1 MAEKKSKLEEW
12 QEIARRKA
20 RELDE
25 KLNLKERLEEGA
37 KVAQGAARESLR
49 VAHHAAQEGAKVA
62 QDVIKEGAPLSE
74 AVKQGARI
82 AQETA
87 KEGAKVAQETVK
99 EGVRLAQ
106 DAAQPVAESFS
117 DTAGKVREQAERV
130 DEVFDL
136 RERTR
141 EAGARMRQAAATAT
155 ATASSVFTGA
165 QKIYDQAGKAYG
177 KGASLKRA
185 TDAAL
190 AGARKA
196 ATWAQENPLKA
207 GAVTASVVLGIPL
220 GAAFPSLDAVLF
232 GAHPHWFTHSA
243 LPVYGLRK
251 AGEKFD
257 EYLQKQEKLIAEG
270 KLDEA
275 EQSRL
280 AFERNIVKY
289 VGAPLLGAFSCAA
302 GVAMWAQIFQ
312 PGRIV
317 GFPIGWLFGGN
328 PVFDGI
334 WLFGNG
340 VLCFHQGYKFFMIA
354 LADQEEVQRVVKE
367 IKGLLPAAATA

>member
-25 KLNLKERLEEGA
+25 KLHLKERLEEGA
-37 KVAQGAARESLR
+37 KVAQGAAKESFR
-49 VAHHAAQEGAKVA
+49 VAQQAAHDGAKVA
-62 QDVIKEGAPLSE
+62 QDVLKEGAPLSE

-99 EGVRLAQ
+99 EGVRVAQ
-106 DAAQPVAESFS
+106 EAAQPVADSFAE
-117 DTAGKVREQAERV
+117 TAGKVREQAGRV
-130 DEVFDL
+130 EDAFGVREQAQAAGEVL
-136 RERTR
+136 K
-141 EAGARMRQAAATAT
+141 QAAATAT
-155 ATASSVFTGA
+155 ATANTMFSGA
-165 QKIYDQAGKAYG
+165 QKVYGKAAQAYG
-177 KGASLKRA
+177 TGASLKRA
-185 TDAAL
+185 TDAAV

-196 ATWAQENPLKA
+196 AAWAQENPVKA

-220 GAAFPSLDAVLF
+220 GVAFPKLDAILF

-257 EYLQKQEKLIAEG
+257 QYLQGQEKLIAEG

-275 EQSRL
+275 EQSRVE
-280 AFERNIVKY
+280 FERNIVKY

-312 PGRIV
+312 PGRLV
-317 GFPIGWLFGGN
+317 GFPIGWIFGGN

-354 LADQEEVQRVVKE
+354 LADQAEVQRVVKE
-367 IKGLLPAAATA
+367 IKGLLPAAA